1 MNKKVIFSVTLLFIS
16 LLAVSAFSVWRINQ
30 AYKLERLL
38 FTCST
43 HPDFCPDTFPLDD
56 AQQDSSEIAD
66 TIHSYLKSESGFR
79 DINWSNF
86 DVSSYPPLLIYL
98 ETAFTFH
105 ERESGF
111 SPLRCSLKSCQ
122 ALENGLDAAI
132 LVGDKAL
139 IHQWDIDRTY
149 IHLGPDGMVLSGI
162 ETQSIVAVP
171 VSLPQTAKEVRQAN
185 NLEWQAKEKSLLETA
200 HQEADNVLWSK
211 VLQYD
216 ISCTIGGCIK
226 IYTLLK
232 G

>member
-1 MNKKVIFSVTLLFIS
+1 
-16 LLAVSAFSVWRINQ
+16 
-30 AYKLERLL
+30 
-38 FTCST
+38 
-43 HPDFCPDTFPLDD
+43 
-56 AQQDSSEIAD
+56 
-66 TIHSYLKSESGFR
+66 
-79 DINWSNF
+79 
-86 DVSSYPPLLIYL
+86 
-98 ETAFTFH
+98 
-105 ERESGF
+105 
-111 SPLRCSLKSCQ
+111 
-122 ALENGLDAAI
+122 
-132 LVGDKAL
+132 
-139 IHQWDIDRTY
+139 
-149 IHLGPDGMVLSGI
+149 MVLSGI